1 MQNRP
6 FEDISVSYSEIEF
19 PEDFPIAFT
28 RHVQR
33 YQSGGA
39 LHFHNGI
46 EIGIC
51 HEGTGLF
58 FIDNRIIPF
67 EPGDISVIF
76 PDQPHIAQSPNERPS
91 LWSFLTVD
99 AERLFCDMSAE
110 QFRAIRS
117 AVNGEHR
124 LSGILPGWEYASL
137 SSLVRIL
144 FEELEKGGPNYQLS
158 VKGLMLSVLL
168 MVSRR
173 SESKEISL
181 SKTPSKDLIR
191 LSPAISHICANYRED
206 IAVPELAKLCNLSV
220 THFRRLFYRTMGR
233 PPSEY
238 LLEVRMRMARSLLK
252 STEMPVSEVS
262 MSIGYDSLSS
272 FNRHFKQN
280 NGISPR
286 EYRKKHKEQ
295 N

>member
-6 FEDISVSYSEIEF
+6 YEGISVSYSEITF

-28 RHVQR
+28 RHLQR

-51 HEGTGLF
+51 YEGTGLF

-67 EPGDISVIF
+67 GPSDVSVIF
-76 PDQPHIAQSPNERPS
+76 PDQPHIAQSPDESPS

-99 AERLFCDMSAE
+99 AERLFCDMSADP
-110 QFRAIRS
+110 FRAVRS
-117 AVNGEHR
+117 AVNGKHC
-124 LSGILPGWEYASL
+124 LSGILPGSEYPSL

-144 FEELEKGGPNYQLS
+144 FEELERGETDYRLS

-168 MVSRR
+168 MVSRL
-173 SESKEISL
+173 SEEDETEKEN
-181 SKTPSKDLIR
+181 TPEDLIR
-191 LSPAISHICANYRED
+191 LSPAINRICANYRED
-206 IAVPELAKLCNLSV
+206 VTVPELARLCSLSV
-220 THFRRLFYRTMGR
+220 THFRRLFRRTMGR
-233 PPSEY
+233 TPSEY
-238 LLEVRMRMARSLLK
+238 LLEVRMRTARSLLK
-252 STEMPVSEVS
+252 ATEMPISEVS

-272 FNRHFKQN
+272 FNRHFKQS

-286 EYRKKHKEQ
+286 EYRRRG
-295 N
+295 